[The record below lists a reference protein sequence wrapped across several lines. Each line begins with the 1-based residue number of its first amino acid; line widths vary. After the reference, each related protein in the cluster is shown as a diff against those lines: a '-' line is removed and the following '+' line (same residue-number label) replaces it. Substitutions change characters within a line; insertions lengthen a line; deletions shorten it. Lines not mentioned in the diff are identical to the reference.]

1 MMIRDMFA
9 DDINRKINGVIKV
22 DQAAD
27 DVIEQELNEYVITR
41 ELKKHFI
48 TFFNYYGD
56 AFDQPT
62 ADMGVWISGFFGS
75 GKSHFLKMLSYL
87 ISDKE
92 VAGKPALEYFIE
104 DDKIT
109 DPKVL
114 ADIRAAESVSTDV
127 ILFDIAS
134 KSRTSSAAA
143 RDVITMVFLRAF
155 NEKLGYSSQ

>member
-1 MMIRDMFA
+1 MIIRDMFA

-48 TFFNYYGD
+48 TFFNYYGN

-75 GKSHFLKMLSYL
+75 GKSHFLKILSYL
-87 ISDKE
+87 LQNSVVE
-92 VAGKPALEYFIE
+92 GKRAIEYFTDGKKI
-104 DDKIT
+104 DDPLLIAKMTNSGNISFIT
-109 DPKVL
+109 HTTRLKKMKDFQKQECV
-114 ADIRAAESVSTDV
+114 
-127 ILFDIAS
+127 
-134 KSRTSSAAA
+134 
-143 RDVITMVFLRAF
+143 
-155 NEKLGYSSQ
+155 

>member
-1 MMIRDMFA
+1 MPHSFSNYHRGIGA
-9 DDINRKINGVIKV
+9 DTDRI
-22 DQAAD
+22 
-27 DVIEQELNEYVITR
+27 
-41 ELKKHFI
+41 
-48 TFFNYYGD
+48 
-56 AFDQPT
+56 
-62 ADMGVWISGFFGS
+62 GVWISGFFGS

-155 NEKLGYSSQ
+155 NEKLGYSYQYPRMADLERKLDSEGKLQKFSVTV

>member
-1 MMIRDMFA
+1 MLHSFQITVEA
-9 DDINRKINGVIKV
+9 L
-22 DQAAD
+22 AAD
-27 DVIEQELNEYVITR
+27 TDRI
-41 ELKKHFI
+41 
-48 TFFNYYGD
+48 
-56 AFDQPT
+56 
-62 ADMGVWISGFFGS
+62 GVWISGFFGS

-143 RDVITMVFLRAF
+143 RDVITMVFLPGHSTRNWVIPTSILAWQIWSGSWMQM
-155 NEKLGYSSQ
+155 ESCKSSVTV